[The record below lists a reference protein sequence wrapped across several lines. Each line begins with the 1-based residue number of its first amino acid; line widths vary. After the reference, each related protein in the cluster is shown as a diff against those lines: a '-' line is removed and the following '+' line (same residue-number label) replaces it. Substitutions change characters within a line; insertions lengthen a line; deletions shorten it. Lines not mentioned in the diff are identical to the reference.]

1 MTIVSWSFQQRFVLL
16 GLNRRVNCRAHHGIT
31 SVRSVAVLLGLMLLT
46 PRMYALPPRYDH
58 VVIVVEENRTL
69 GQIIGDTVNAPYINF
84 LAKGGVRMNSMFAIQ
99 HPSQPNYLHL
109 FSGSNQ
115 DVLDDNLPTV
125 FSITGTAK
133 YPFRS
138 PNLGAELIAAGF
150 SFAGFSEELETAGNT
165 DWADYDPHT
174 ATRPGIYYRR
184 KHNPWANWV
193 AKVLPTPSNQLPK
206 SVNRSFSQF
215 PTNFSELPTV
225 SFVIPNQLHD
235 MHDGSRKQ
243 GDDWI
248 RENLQDYAAWSKS
261 NNSLLIITWDEDDY
275 KEDNQIPTVLYG
287 ANLRD
292 GTAVNG
298 AWTLHNLLR
307 TLEEMYGSVAH
318 AGSAA
323 QVRPIVG
330 PFRTDPPILV
340 ATFRQ
345 GLAGYTGAHDTQ
357 LSQDFPDLSMA
368 TAEELNADLDASSSP
383 GAQQSQVLI
392 RFENLFGAK
401 KGQVPTNA
409 VIHSAKLLM
418 HTPKNTTSSDFDSKD
433 LFGLHRM
440 LIDWDATNTWSGLNG
455 GVSADGT
462 EAVSN
467 ASFSAVPNVD
477 GAPSLLDVSSDI
489 ELYRSGVPNHGWTI
503 RASST
508 GTGDGWTFTS
518 SDNAKEPN
526 FRPSLEI
533 VYSLP
538 VTPYEAWVSSHGLM
552 SADREPLAD
561 PDQDGVNN
569 LSEFAYNLN
578 PLRADTHDA
587 LPPATNG
594 LPVGLFTSIEGE
606 TSFQVQYVRRQNP
619 SMVGLEYSV
628 AFSPDLIHWTLEQ
641 VAETEPVDSSWERV
655 KVRPTSIPAGNAL
668 FCRILLTLQP

>member
-1 MTIVSWSFQQRFVLL
+1 
-16 GLNRRVNCRAHHGIT
+16 
-31 SVRSVAVLLGLMLLT
+31 
-46 PRMYALPPRYDH
+46 MYALPPRYDH

-69 GQIIGDTVNAPYINF
+69 GQIIGDTVNAPYINS

-115 DVLDDNLPTV
+115 DVLDDNLPSV
-125 FSITGTAK
+125 FSTAPTAK

-150 SFAGFSEELETAGNT
+150 TFAGFCEELETAGNT

-215 PTNFSELPTV
+215 PTNFNQLPTV

-243 GDDWI
+243 ADDWL
-248 RENLQDYAAWSKS
+248 RENLRDYAVWSKT

-275 KEDNQIPTVLYG
+275 NEDNQIPTVLYG
-287 ANLRD
+287 ANLRE

-298 AWTLHNLLR
+298 SWTLHNLLR
-307 TLEEMYGSVAH
+307 TLEDMYGSASH
-318 AGSAA
+318 AGAAA
-323 QVRPIVG
+323 QVTPIVG
-330 PFRTDPPILV
+330 PFQTDPPILV

-357 LSQDFPDLSMA
+357 LSQDFPDLSSA
-368 TAEELNADLDASSSP
+368 TAEELNVDLDASGSP
-383 GAQQSQVLI
+383 GAQQNQVLI
-392 RFENLFGAK
+392 RFDSLFGAD

-409 VIHSAKLLM
+409 VIHSAKLLIY
-418 HTPKNTTSSDFDSKD
+418 TPKNTTSSDFDSKD
-433 LFGLHRM
+433 MFRLHRM
-440 LIDWDATNTWSGLNG
+440 LIDWDATNTWNGLSG
-455 GVSADGT
+455 GVSVDGI
-462 EAVSN
+462 EAVSS
-467 ASFSAVPNVD
+467 ASFSAVPHVD
-477 GAPSLLDVSSDI
+477 GAPTLFDVSADM
-489 ELYRSGVPNHGWTI
+489 ELFRSGVPNHGWTL

-518 SDNAKEPN
+518 SDNANQPS
-526 FRPSLEI
+526 FRPRLEI

-538 VTPYEAWVSSHGLM
+538 LSPYDAWAAAHGLI
-552 SADREPLAD
+552 SADQEPLAD

-569 LSEFAYNLN
+569 LAEFAYNLN
-578 PLRADTHDA
+578 PSQADSHA
-587 LPPATNG
+587 AFPPATNG
-594 LPVGLFTSIEGE
+594 LPAGVFTSIDGE
-606 TSFQVQYVRRQNP
+606 SGFQVQFVRRQNFD
-619 SMVGLEYSV
+619 MVGLDYSI
-628 AFSPDLIHWTLEQ
+628 AFSPDLIHWSPEQ
-641 VAETEPVDSSWERV
+641 VAETEPLDSNWERV
-655 KVRPTSIPAGNAL
+655 RVHPSSASAGSTL
-668 FCRILLTLQP
+668 FCRILLTLRP